1 MQEREHDSRQ
11 ETEPEMHH
19 GSIRVAHKAARASR
33 LPETAQEPAASGS
46 RAAAFS
52 RIGSAAQSFAE
63 VAHDARN
70 MVTALGL
77 YCDLLE
83 EPGVLSP
90 SFLHY
95 GSELKLL
102 ASASSRLV
110 EKLMAL
116 NPQQQES
123 PAPREHRA
131 NPWERM
137 LREQQHTASLEP
149 VPGVFIRDLAFELET
164 NRNLLGALA
173 GPGIEFRVQA
183 EGGRLP
189 VRMCSEDLT
198 RILVNLVRNAVEA
211 MQSSGH
217 LHISLR
223 ELEVAPG
230 ADPVLLLSVE
240 DNGHGVMPDMLE
252 RIFEPGYTTRVRTC
266 ERRTWQGQ
274 HLGLGLSIT
283 RSIVEAA
290 GGQIHAAA
298 RDPSGLCFQI
308 ELPVCVN

>member
-1 MQEREHDSRQ
+1 MQEREHDNRQ
-11 ETEPEMHH
+11 ETEPEMRH
-19 GSIRVAHKAARASR
+19 GSIRVAHKAIRMSR
-33 LPETAQEPAASGS
+33 PSEPAQEQTVPGS
-46 RAAAFS
+46 SIAAFDW
-52 RIGSAAQSFAE
+52 IGSSSQNFAE

-90 SFLHY
+90 SFQHY

-116 NPQQQES
+116 NAPQPQEP
-123 PAPREHRA
+123 PAPRGQRT

-137 LREQQHTASLEP
+137 LREQQTAALEP
-149 VPGVFIRDLAFELET
+149 VSGTHIRDLAFELET
-164 NRNLLGALA
+164 NRNLLGALV
-173 GPGIEFRVQA
+173 GPGIEFRVHI

-211 MQSSGH
+211 MQPSGR
-217 LHISLR
+217 LHIDLR

-240 DNGHGVMPDMLE
+240 DNGHGVTPDMLE

-308 ELPVCVN
+308 ELPVCTN

>member
-1 MQEREHDSRQ
+1 MRQ
-11 ETEPEMHH
+11 LEKDPRQGTDTEMHDRSGQTTQKVMSLGVVGGTVLDPRLH
-19 GSIRVAHKAARASR
+19 GVSTF
-33 LPETAQEPAASGS
+33 EWMGGT
-46 RAAAFS
+46 
-52 RIGSAAQSFAE
+52 AQSFAE

-70 MVTALGL
+70 MVTALSL

-102 ASASSRLV
+102 ASASNRLV

-116 NPQQQES
+116 NSAQPPLDAAPPQS
-123 PAPREHRA
+123 
-131 NPWERM
+131 
-137 LREQQHTASLEP
+137 TATSSLEFALQNRQQAAGFD
-149 VPGVFIRDLAFELET
+149 PGTGALIKDFAFEIET
-164 NRNLLGALA
+164 NRNLLGALV
-173 GPGIEFRVQA
+173 GPGIEFYVDV

-189 VRMCSEDLT
+189 VRMSSEDLT
-198 RILVNLVRNAVEA
+198 RILVNLVRNAAEA
-211 MQSSGH
+211 MRSAGRLQ
-217 LHISLR
+217 ITLR

-230 ADPVLLLSVE
+230 ADPLLLLSIE
-240 DNGHGVMPDMLE
+240 DNGDGVAPDMLD
-252 RIFEPGYTTRVRTC
+252 RIFEPGYTTRGRANG
-266 ERRTWQGQ
+266 RRDRQGR

-290 GGQIHAAA
+290 GGKIHAAA

-308 ELPVCVN
+308 ELPVYA